1 MTEPHETR
9 KRPLWLRGLALV
21 TLVLFLVGA
30 YLALVVSPPDVNQG
44 QLIRMMYAHVAV
56 AWVCFVAVIVTAL
69 YGMLFLWRGHP
80 IDDARAAAN
89 AEVATFFAG
98 LTLLSGM
105 TYSKPTLNT
114 YWTWDAKL
122 TLTALMFALLVGYFV
137 VRGLIDD
144 PTRRGRVSA
153 VVGIIVAVSLPFNY
167 LAAAWFRTLHPT
179 LSVAVTGVHV
189 APTMLF
195 VLLFNVGVAGLVYLT
210 FVSERVRIARL
221 ELSRSEAEE
230 RREGE
235 MGSGEVVHV

>member
-1 MTEPHETR
+1 MTDPHETR
-9 KRPLWLRGLALV
+9 KRPPWLRALGLV
-21 TLVLFLVGA
+21 TLVLFAVGA

-69 YGMLFLWRGHP
+69 YGMLFLWQGKHL
-80 IDDARAAAN
+80 DDARAVAN

-153 VVGIIVAVSLPFNY
+153 VIGIVVAVSLPFNY

-179 LSVAVTGVHV
+179 LSVAVTGIHM
-189 APTMLF
+189 APTMLV
-195 VLLFNVGVAGLVYLT
+195 VLLFNVGVAALVYLT

-221 ELSRSEAEE
+221 ERAREEARE
-230 RREGE
+230 RRERGAAE
-235 MGSGEVVHV
+235 GEVVRV

>member
-1 MTEPHETR
+1 MTEPYETLT
-9 KRPLWLRGLALV
+9 RPLWLRLLGLV

-30 YLALVVSPPDVNQG
+30 YLALAVSPPDVNQG

-56 AWVCFVAVIVTAL
+56 AWVCFVAVAVTAL
-69 YGMLFLWRGHP
+69 YGMLFLWRGRP
-80 IDDARAAAN
+80 ADDARAVAN
-89 AEVATFFAG
+89 AEIATFFAG
-98 LTLLSGM
+98 LTLISGM

-153 VVGIIVAVSLPFNY
+153 VIGIIVAVSLPFNY

-179 LSVAVTGVHV
+179 LSVAVTGVHI

-195 VLLFNVGVAGLVYLT
+195 VLLFNAGVAGLVYLT
-210 FVSERVRIARL
+210 FVSERVRIAKL
-221 ELSRSEAEE
+221 EHAQSEAHA
-230 RREGE
+230 RREVDT
-235 MGSGEVVHV
+235 GSGEVVRV

>member
-1 MTEPHETR
+1 MTDTHQAPR
-9 KRPLWLRGLALV
+9 RPLWWRALALV

-44 QLIRMMYAHVAV
+44 QLIRMMYAHVSV
-56 AWVCFVAVIVTAL
+56 AWVCFVAVLVTAA
-69 YGMLFLWRGHP
+69 YGMLFLLRGNG
-80 IDDARAAAN
+80 IDDARAVAN
-89 AEVATFFAG
+89 AEVAIFFAG
-98 LTLLSGM
+98 LTLVSGM

-153 VVGIIVAVSLPFNY
+153 VVSMIVAASLPFNY

-195 VLLFNVGVAGLVYLT
+195 VLVFNAGVAALIYLT
-210 FVSERVRIARL
+210 FVSERVRIGKLEMARH
-221 ELSRSEAEE
+221 EERE
-230 RREGE
+230 RRESGP
-235 MGSGEVVHV
+235 GSKEVVRV